1 MISVVS
7 IANEDRAQDNAK
19 PDKKKRFVIRFA
31 RKSRMKEVK
40 GRLPAKN

>member
-1 MISVVS
+1 MIAVFS
-7 IANEDRAQDNAK
+7 IANENQAQHNAK

-31 RKSRMKEVK
+31 RKSRLKEMK

>member
-1 MISVVS
+1 MITVFP
-7 IANEDRAQDNAK
+7 IANEDRAQDNTK

-31 RKSRMKEVK
+31 RKFRLKVVK